1 MISYVHLFVLFIY
14 IYILFTVYIIYI
26 YSSSSS
32 SSSIWSIQPKCC
44 KIGKDWVIVGQE
56 DNISMNIVWFC
67 MMVDSVVPDLTM
79 LIYAD
84 LLNLCLLPAADR
96 ADGALWS
103 ALHLAGALSLGMA
116 RIGPLLQVLRRL
128 EEWRSNNAPTISSG
142 SLKAWKLVV
151 WYYVIFC
158 GEVGGMNPTSA
169 ACNSICNWILLLL
182 LAACTGTWSRHV
194 TYSLYLITVIGKVPQ
209 TAGKTA
215 NIGFHFSWAK
225 PCKDCFPEC
234 AKPIK

>member
-1 MISYVHLFVLFIY
+1 MILYIHVFILFISIYSVYY
-14 IYILFTVYIIYI
+14 IYTVAAAAFEAFNQSAAKSAKIEKSLDRKIIYN
-26 YSSSSS
+26 
-32 SSSIWSIQPKCC
+32 SIDEHCMILYD
-44 KIGKDWVIVGQE
+44 G
-56 DNISMNIVWFC
+56 WFC
-67 MMVDSVVPDLTM
+67 SARSDSADLCWSM

-142 SLKAWKLVV
+142 SLKAWKLCDMWYFVV
-151 WYYVIFC
+151 KLEEWINECSLQFY
-158 GEVGGMNPTSA
+158 MQLNSA
-169 ACNSICNWILLLL
+169 PIACSMHRNLEQARYI
-182 LAACTGTWSRHV
+182 
-194 TYSLYLITVIGKVPQ
+194 YSLYLITVIGKVAQ
-209 TAGKTA
+209 TAGKTP